1 MNEST
6 TRIADLPENIKLQ
19 SANYGVNSLPPS
31 GDNDVTMFDPTGL
44 QNTYLPINIHRNPY
58 LGGGNSQ
65 NEMNPSSQPPSVS
78 FPNNLSPEQKM
89 MLENM
94 PSQRVP
100 SRDINMNTDLYTQDE
115 QIQPNYIPKPSFTTD
130 FVNDSEKLTES
141 KMEKHQSSGYRA
153 KMIDTIIH
161 EFQTPI
167 LIALLYFIFQMPYL
181 NTILFSKFSF
191 LSLYQSDGNIN
202 FNGLFLKSVLFGI
215 SFYSL
220 MKSVDFISDI

>member
-19 SANYGVNSLPPS
+19 SANYGVSSLPRS
-31 GDNDVTMFDPTGL
+31 GENEATMFDPTGL

-58 LGGGNSQ
+58 LGGNSQ
-65 NEMNPSSQPPSVS
+65 NEMNPSPKGHTVS
-78 FPNNLSPEQKM
+78 LPNNLSPEQKM

-94 PSQRVP
+94 PSQRLP

-115 QIQPNYIPKPSFTTD
+115 QIQPNYIPQSSFTTD
-130 FVNDSEKLTES
+130 FVRESENLTES
-141 KMEKHQSSGYRA
+141 KMEKHKSSGYRA

-161 EFQTPI
+161 EFQTSI

-181 NTILFSKFSF
+181 NTIVFSKFSF
-191 LSLYQSDGNIN
+191 LNLYHSDGNIN
-202 FNGLFLKSVLFGI
+202 FYGLFLKSVLFGI
-215 SFYSL
+215 FFYSL

>member
-19 SANYGVNSLPPS
+19 SDNYGVSSLPPS
-31 GDNDVTMFDPTGL
+31 GENAATMFDPTGL

-58 LGGGNSQ
+58 LGGNSQ
-65 NEMNPSSQPPSVS
+65 NETNPSPKGHTVS
-78 FPNNLSPEQKM
+78 LPNNLSPEQKM

-94 PSQRVP
+94 PSQRLP
-100 SRDINMNTDLYTQDE
+100 SRDINMNTDFYTQDE
-115 QIQPNYIPKPSFTTD
+115 QIQPNYIPQSLSNTD
-130 FVNDSEKLTES
+130 FVRDSENLTAS
-141 KMEKHQSSGYRA
+141 KIEKHQSSGYRA
-153 KMIDTIIH
+153 KMIDSMIH

-167 LIALLYFIFQMPYL
+167 LIALLYFLFQMPYL
-181 NTILFSKFSF
+181 NTIVFSKFSF
-191 LSLYQSDGNIN
+191 LNLYHSDGNIN
-202 FNGLFLKSVLFGI
+202 FYGLFLKSILFGI

>member
-6 TRIADLPENIKLQ
+6 TRIADLPENINVQ
-19 SANYGVNSLPPS
+19 SSNYGMQSIPQS
-31 GDNDVTMFDPTGL
+31 GDNGPTMFDPTGL

-58 LGGGNSQ
+58 LGGNVP
-65 NEMNPSSQPPSVS
+65 NEKNPSHTVS
-78 FPNNLSPEQKM
+78 MPNNLSPEQKM

-94 PSQRVP
+94 PSQRLP

-130 FVNDSEKLTES
+130 FVKESENITES
-141 KMEKHQSSGYRA
+141 KIEKHESIGYRA
-153 KMIDTIIH
+153 KMIDTILH
-161 EFQTPI
+161 EIQTPI

-181 NTILFSKFSF
+181 NTILFSRFSF
-191 LSLYQSDGNIN
+191 LNLYHPDGNIN
-202 FNGLFLKSVLFGI
+202 FNGLLIKSVLFGI

-220 MKSVDFISDI
+220 MKGVDFISGI